1 MQNSKLSTRVL
12 STRVPYDY
20 YIKIV
25 GLAKDNKM
33 TVSDY
38 VALII
43 HSPEEKKSFKEPAAE
58 GSDNLLSRIKELTFE
73 NEDLKQTIQLRD
85 EEIKKELEEN
95 GHLRRA
101 LYQVRGY

>member
-1 MQNSKLSTRVL
+1 MQNSKFSTRVL

-58 GSDNLLSRIKELTFE
+58 GGSLLSRIKELTFE
-73 NEDLKQTIQLRD
+73 NEDLKQTIQRRD
-85 EEIKKELEEN
+85 EEINKELEEN
-95 GHLRRA
+95 AYLRRT

>member
-38 VALII
+38 VALLLFNSSMKDTEESDHKII
-43 HSPEEKKSFKEPAAE
+43 
-58 GSDNLLSRIKELTFE
+58 SDLT
-73 NEDLKQTIQLRD
+73 NEIASVRQDNNYLRQQLYGN
-85 EEIKKELEEN
+85 K
-95 GHLRRA
+95 
-101 LYQVRGY
+101 